1 MKLPKLPKLSILFI
15 LVAFLGCSP
24 SSDNEDT
31 LAEKIKTEEHILYP
45 KIIDRLSAGEIELP

>member
-31 LAEKIKTEEHILYP
+31 PLPPSNNGPEYP
-45 KIIDRLSAGEIELP
+45 FINFR